1 MPNKNIPS
9 EAILFFTI
17 SVLFFISITSFDPFV
32 SSYASE
38 LGIPPVMIGSIVGI
52 TGLASMFTRLPLGVL
67 SDILLKRKL
76 FIQAGLIITMVSWS
90 IAYINPN
97 EYTLFIGKLSN
108 GLTGSTWVIYTV
120 MFTGFFHVVH
130 SAKAIAIISVASPL
144 GSFLGST
151 IGGLVINQFDYA
163 ASFLVAVLSALLA
176 FLLTIFIRE
185 VAVNNE
191 SPKYNKSIF
200 TKQIMDK
207 SLWIISIL
215 GIITQMVMYGTRDS
229 FTPLLAKNL
238 GATPIIISW
247 LSNTHLILFGI
258 STALCPLFYKK
269 VGLKNTGILGFTLQG
284 IMVILLPFA
293 PNLPVMFILQ
303 AIAGIA
309 YGLNFTFL
317 MSIIL
322 ENATLQEKTT
332 RMGFFQSFYSIG
344 VFCGPLLMGLFIE
357 AFSEV
362 VGYTFIGLAS
372 VVAALLTKFLIY
384 DKVLS
389 KEEKLRFSSLED
401 TWRR

>member
-1 MPNKNIPS
+1 MPNKKIPS
-9 EAILFFTI
+9 EAILFFAI
-17 SVLFFISITSFDPFV
+17 SILFFISITSFDPFV

-76 FIQAGLIITMVSWS
+76 FIQIGLTITMVFWS
-90 IAYINPN
+90 IAYMNPN

-108 GLTGSTWVIYTV
+108 GLTGSTWVVYTV
-120 MFTGFFHVVH
+120 MFAGYFKAGQ
-130 SAKAIAIISVASPL
+130 SAKAMAMVSVASPL

-163 ASFLVAVLSALLA
+163 ASFLVAVLSALMA
-176 FLLTIFIRE
+176 FLLTFFIRD
-185 VAVNNE
+185 VADSIE
-191 SPKYNKSIF
+191 SPKYHKSIF

-207 SLWIISIL
+207 SLWTISIL
-215 GIITQMVMYGTRDS
+215 GIITQMVMYGTRDF
-229 FTPLLAKNL
+229 FTPLLARSL

-258 STALCPLFYKK
+258 ATALCPLFYKHI
-269 VGLKNTGILGFTLQG
+269 GLKNTGILGFVLQG
-284 IMVILLPFA
+284 CMVMLFPFS
-293 PNLPVMFILQ
+293 PNLPVMFLLQ
-303 AIAGIA
+303 AIAGIG

-322 ENATLQEKTT
+322 ENANQQEKTT

-344 VFCGPLLMGLFIE
+344 VFCGPLLMGFFME
-357 AFSEV
+357 TFSEV

-372 VVAALLTKFLIY
+372 VVAAVLTKVLIY
-384 DKVLS
+384 RKVLS
-389 KEEKLRFSSLED
+389 REEKFRYCS
-401 TWRR
+401 